1 MMQQPSLYTH
11 SVEDMVASW
20 ITRPTNLITVVVVCQ
35 TNGTYDGGV
44 LYIVVVIDGK
54 DQIAFLSLKIA
65 LVIFSWV
72 ILVICCL
79 RLSNDALLCLWL
91 FTPREAHVLLRMQKR
106 PKSSSAEIA
115 SLPLWP
121 VEFEDSPFSPRRQ
134 DLVEKPSIVQ
144 QLRYFEPPKLWLW

>member
-1 MMQQPSLYTH
+1 MIVACLSILLDRRILGGTNTLEIIGPAAWTRIMMQQPSLYTH

-65 LVIFSWV
+65 LVIFS
-72 ILVICCL
+72 
-79 RLSNDALLCLWL
+79 
-91 FTPREAHVLLRMQKR
+91 
-106 PKSSSAEIA
+106 
-115 SLPLWP
+115 
-121 VEFEDSPFSPRRQ
+121 
-134 DLVEKPSIVQ
+134 
-144 QLRYFEPPKLWLW
+144 